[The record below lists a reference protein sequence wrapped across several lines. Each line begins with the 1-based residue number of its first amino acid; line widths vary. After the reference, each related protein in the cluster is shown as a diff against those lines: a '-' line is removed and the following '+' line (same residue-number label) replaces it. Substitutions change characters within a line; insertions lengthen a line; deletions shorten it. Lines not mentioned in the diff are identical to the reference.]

1 MYVPVETDTEDSKVL
16 EAGDKQL
23 LVCSPITKF
32 LTGAIKYWDLA
43 HSAPV
48 PVKENSECEPDS
60 VKSYRG
66 TCC

>member
-48 PVKENSECEPDS
+48 PVKKNF
-60 VKSYRG
+60 
-66 TCC
+66 

>member
-1 MYVPVETDTEDSKVL
+1 MYVPVEPDAEDSKVL
-16 EAGDKQL
+16 EAGDEQL

-48 PVKENSECEPDS
+48 PVKKNS
-60 VKSYRG
+60 
-66 TCC
+66 